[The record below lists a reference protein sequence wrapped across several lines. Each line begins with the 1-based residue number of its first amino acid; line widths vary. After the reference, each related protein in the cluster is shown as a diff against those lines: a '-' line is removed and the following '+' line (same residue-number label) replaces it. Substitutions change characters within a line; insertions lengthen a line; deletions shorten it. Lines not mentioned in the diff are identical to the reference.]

1 MLKNIVCYDKLFIV
15 LRRGETVAKV
25 KQYSGKK
32 SLLSRIFKDN
42 SKYDV
47 QNKELFWYGLGVAG
61 QNHTYNLVAGWFEY
75 FCNFVLFIKPMHTGI
90 VLGIMRGWDAVND
103 PLAGAIIDGRTPKS
117 GDKLKP
123 YLKIFA
129 IPIGIMACL
138 MFVNWGFSSYVA
150 KIAYVASIYFL
161 WDTFYSF
168 QDTAQ
173 WGMVARI
180 SNMPER
186 REKAAYVG
194 RIGGMFGG
202 LIPGLITTVVGL
214 VLDGILPI
222 TLTQL
227 FIMLGIVFGLGGM
240 LLTLVFTNIKERV
253 PNLPPEK
260 KMLGG
265 FRLLKHNK
273 IVLLIAF
280 GSVLN
285 VCMLN
290 ISQINFFQTMV
301 RVEIGGKVLNGATIL
316 LPFTILSGLPGFFSI
331 FFTPYFSKKFG
342 GMKNVLVISSLANIV
357 CRVIMFFVG
366 YEGWRLIVVCAM
378 HALISFPSNMC
389 GIATTAL
396 WSDSVDYT
404 EWKTGQRNEGTV
416 FAMQNFLAKMT
427 GSISSFFSGLTL
439 TLLKFEPEKF
449 VENPNAPL
457 AAEFTKWAWP
467 LYSLAPALGSVMQ
480 IIPLLILKFTPADRA
495 RIHEELEM
503 RREAKK
509 RDKLLVVGDY
519 TYGESNKFLD
529 AEINV
534 YDYDDVVERDRE
546 LSRMLDEDY
555 VIVLPQD
562 DEKENKEE

>member
-1 MLKNIVCYDKLFIV
+1 M
-15 LRRGETVAKV
+15 AKT
-25 KQYSGKK
+25 KQYTGKK
-32 SLLSRIFKDN
+32 GLLSRIFKEN
-42 SKYDV
+42 PKYDV
-47 QNKELFWYGLGVAG
+47 QNKELFWFGLGVAG
-61 QNHTYNLVAGWFEY
+61 QNHTYNLVSGWFEY
-75 FCNFVLFIKPMHTGI
+75 FCNFVLFIKPMHTGVI
-90 VLGIMRGWDAVND
+90 LGVMRGWDAVND
-103 PLAGAIIDGRTPKS
+103 PLAGAIIDARTPKS

-123 YLKIFA
+123 YLRIFA

-138 MFVNWGFSSYVA
+138 LFVNWGFSSYAA
-150 KIAYVASIYFL
+150 KIAYVSSIYFV

-180 SNMPER
+180 SNLPER

-214 VLDGILPI
+214 VLDGIIPI

-227 FIMLGIVFGLGGM
+227 FILLGVVFGFGGM
-240 LLTLVFTNIKERV
+240 LLTLVFSKINERV

-273 IVLLIAF
+273 IVIMIAI
-280 GSVLN
+280 GSILN
-285 VCMLN
+285 VCVLN
-290 ISQINFFQTMV
+290 LSQINFFQTMV
-301 RVEIGGKVLNGATIL
+301 RVNIGGKVVNGATIL
-316 LPFTILSGLPGFFSI
+316 LPFLILSGLPGFFSI
-331 FFTPYFSKKFG
+331 FFTPYFAKKFG
-342 GMKNVLVISSLANIV
+342 GMKNLLVISSVANIV
-357 CRVIMFFVG
+357 CRIIMFFVG

-378 HALISFPSNMC
+378 HALINFPSNMC

-416 FAMQNFLAKMT
+416 FSMQNFLSKMT

-449 VENPNAPL
+449 VANPNAPL
-457 AAEFTKWAWP
+457 SAEFTKWAWP
-467 LYSLAPALGSVMQ
+467 LYSLAPIAGSVMNL
-480 IIPLLILKFTPADRA
+480 IPLLMLKYTPEDRA
-495 RIHEELEM
+495 RIHEELEK
-503 RREAKK
+503 RRAEKK
-509 RDKLLVVGDY
+509 MEKALVIGDF
-519 TYGESNKFLD
+519 TYGENNRFLD
-529 AEINV
+529 TEINI
-534 YDYDDVVERDRE
+534 YGRDESVEKDRRF
-546 LSRMLDEDY
+546 SSMLDGDFIILPPQEDD
-555 VIVLPQD
+555 IED
-562 DEKENKEE
+562 K